1 RLQRL
6 QGLDQRQDF
15 ESKTLGAEILP
26 AQLGG
31 NNLTSESTEDLVSD
45 LSINHSLTELDM
57 SNNQLRDYGV
67 KRLSEALRNPECKI
81 QRLRLQ
87 GNSLTSDY
95 TKELDLGLSTNRSL
109 TELNL
114 NDNKLGDC
122 GVKRLCEA
130 LRNPECKI
138 RSLALGG
145 NNLTAHCTENL
156 ASALSTN
163 HSLSK
168 LDLSN
173 NKLRDYGVRQ
183 LCEALKKAEFKVG
196 YTHSVFCDP
205 CCVSVSL
212 ISRLNSNKLTVRCTK
227 AMASTL
233 IKNPSLTELNLN
245 NNKLRDCGV
254 KRLCVALRNPECKI
268 QSLGYV
274 AHCVSRTVKDRETEN
289 ERERP
294 RLRETVRER

>member
-1 RLQRL
+1 PPDIVILNVNVCSTHS
-6 QGLDQRQDF
+6 DAA
-15 ESKTLGAEILP
+15 SPTVIKTVFAVKPVMLLSLISR
-26 AQLGG
+26 LGG

-81 QRLRLQ
+81 QRLRL
-87 GNSLTSDY
+87 
-95 TKELDLGLSTNRSL
+95 
-109 TELNL
+109 
-114 NDNKLGDC
+114 
-122 GVKRLCEA
+122 
-130 LRNPECKI
+130 
-138 RSLALGG
+138 GG

-183 LCEALKKAEFKVG
+183 LCEALKKAECK
-196 YTHSVFCDP
+196 
-205 CCVSVSL
+205 
-212 ISRLNSNKLTVRCTK
+212 IQKLENRKGCR

-274 AHCVSRTVKDRETEN
+274 AHCVSRLNIVTGIGVTVSVCDCDCFY
-289 ERERP
+289 
-294 RLRETVRER
+294 VRVFLCVFVSLCVCVCVCDCLCLCLCV